1 VFLGT
6 NMRIPHALFIFCVV
20 GVLAVAG
27 PGLALAADGKQPD
40 ALTDKAATLYDEGLV
55 AYKRSKWA
63 EARASFLAAW
73 ALKQH
78 WQIAGSLGDC
88 ELRLGLHRE
97 AAEHMAFFLRS
108 APLDRRTE
116 DAKSL
121 YERARGS
128 LGTLTIDV
136 DVKGADVIVDGKMV
150 STSPLEGPIFV
161 EPGHHTLEAR
171 SADGRATEELDV
183 LQGVART
190 IKLSVKK
197 SLPLPSSSPPLPP
210 PHLPPAPRSIV
221 PGVVLAGIGGAALA
235 TGLGFIVAANG
246 NYSDSRGLSGA
257 IHDATHSCVPGAANF
272 DSRCEDLH
280 STASAANTES
290 RVGVGLMIGG
300 GAAAVAAVTYFLW
313 PKSTNTTSAGTPR
326 LTPLISTSGAG
337 LGWAGTF

>member
-1 VFLGT
+1 
-6 NMRIPHALFIFCVV
+6 MRIPRALFIFCVIGALATAV
-20 GVLAVAG
+20 PGV
-27 PGLALAADGKQPD
+27 ALAADGKQTD

-97 AAEHMAFFLRS
+97 AAEHMAFFLRN
-108 APLDRRTE
+108 APPERRTE

-128 LGTLTIDV
+128 IGMLTIDV
-136 DVKGADVIVDGKMV
+136 DVKGADVLVDGKMV

-161 EPGHHTLEAR
+161 EPGHHTVEAR

-183 LQGVART
+183 MQGVART

-197 SLPLPSSSPPLPP
+197 SLPLPSSSLPLPLPP
-210 PHLPPAPRSIV
+210 SHLPTAPRSIV

-246 NYSDSRGLSGA
+246 NYSDSRDMSGA
-257 IHDATHSCVPGAANF
+257 IQDAAHSCVPGAANF
-272 DSRCEDLH
+272 DARCENLR

-290 RVGVGLMIGG
+290 RVGIGLVIGG
-300 GAAAVAAVTYFLW
+300 GAVVAAAVTYFLW
-313 PKSTNTTSAGTPR
+313 PKSTNTTSAASPSF
-326 LTPLISTSGAG
+326 TPLVSTSGAG